1 MNDLFYRY
9 VTGISAVV
17 TIIAAVINIA
27 IQSPLFIILVFIF
40 LTVAF
45 LLLFIRQF
53 IKMNTVGIINIFPQE
68 DNDILHKNKL
78 KNKIENANIIR
89 LFFTTGRGF
98 FINNKDAVSTAIKNG
113 AEIQVLLAKKD
124 SAFLSDVAIMEKNA
138 VETLSLDSIHK
149 EVDDVYDKISLIRAE
164 QSAKVEGKIAVKYY
178 ETEFRMSI
186 ILIET
191 KDKNDW
197 GWVTVTLPPAK
208 AVNTISFEIERN
220 KHAKD
225 KSKHTKDNM
234 YTQCKT
240 HFDSVWEK
248 ITEEK

>member
-17 TIIAAVINIA
+17 TIIAAVINITM
-27 IQSPLFIILVFIF
+27 QSQLFIILVFIF

-68 DNDILHKNKL
+68 DNDLLHKSKL
-78 KNKIENANIIR
+78 KNKIENAKIIR
-89 LFFTTGRGF
+89 LFFTTGRIF
-98 FINNKDAVSTAIKNG
+98 FINNKDALSTAINNG
-113 AEIQVLLAKKD
+113 AKIQVLLAKKD
-124 SAFLSDVAIMEKNA
+124 STFLSDVAIMEKKYA
-138 VETLSLDSIHK
+138 ETLSLDSIHK

-164 QSAKVEGKIAVKYY
+164 QSAKVKGEISVKYY
-178 ETEFRMSI
+178 ETEFRMSM
-186 ILIET
+186 ILIESAG
-191 KDKNDW
+191 KNDW

-208 AVNTISFEIERN
+208 AINTISFEIEQN
-220 KHAKD
+220 KHA
-225 KSKHTKDNM
+225 TKDNM

-240 HFDSVWEK
+240 HFEDVWEK
-248 ITEEK
+248 IADEK